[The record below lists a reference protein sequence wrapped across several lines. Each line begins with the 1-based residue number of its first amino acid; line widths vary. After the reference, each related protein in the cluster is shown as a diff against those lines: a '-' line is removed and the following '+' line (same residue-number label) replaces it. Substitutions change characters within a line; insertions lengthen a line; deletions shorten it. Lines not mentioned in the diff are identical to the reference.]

1 MFIDPKD
8 SQKVHKCTFGQDA
21 GTAILPNGTHLAS
34 QGQLIMDSTGK
45 VAHLKVTAS
54 PELGA
59 DVRGNS
65 CPGGDISLAKELKCY
80 LDDNLELVS
89 DTNPGPA
96 GSHKCLQ
103 AVGALC
109 LEGYSGEGGA
119 ACSKCCKQ
127 SEPGC
132 DASWYKNTAGSNTV
146 CLKCDETNGAL
157 LVAGAMIIGLVLAPL
172 VLKLAE
178 AMKHAGA
185 LQGPVM
191 SLINFFQSADL
202 FKNLNLHW
210 PPMFKKFIAEFASL
224 FNFRLPKLPFVVN
237 PECAFSLSYTQKWVL
252 EMASPFI
259 LLVSLLTF
267 VLIRTL
273 AGQLAREALAIGFPE
288 WPHAASDLELEA
300 KIRNMKDGQ
309 EKDRIIAKAKPR
321 RSKHVV
327 YKRSK
332 CKCSKDDCRQVA
344 MDWAPYMLLIIAAS
358 FLFLA
363 IVYVMHRVSSNC
375 QEENCQEEEATKGK
389 LLVAFVVCLV
399 VLLVGAMLMC
409 FRTKQGD
416 NSVDVIEEPKTRT
429 EESEHIGAR
438 LQKKKAKE
446 KLIARIREFDVQEA
460 KSLVAQS
467 LSLQPG
473 ATAAV
478 VTPVSDAEERE
489 VTLRVVNWQELKCTQ
504 QPTITVRAVSCR
516 QLLARVCQSDGLRE
530 HLQEDT
536 VAGAYIK
543 VEIFYKFDGKSID
556 GSDPAGFWVEIKE
569 LEETLD
575 EVLFFVDSDVQGGAL
590 DVKIRPFSL
599 EDLTLAELKLRA
611 NALKLNLESLGI
623 DAKNDDDGEAPDDVV
638 DHGMAVDDGM
648 RLSMRLS
655 MSRTNQQQ
663 RNQRQ
668 EEEKQLRTEQEELLK
683 KADEPTCAGGLVS
696 GSLCFG
702 AGSLL
707 AFMAVDA
714 LPERDAN
721 EYLQLWVPFLA
732 SAAGCAAAAVLS
744 WYAAKIITQHFMKGD
759 GVVEQELR
767 APDVLEFND
776 ETGTSSHDSTVQRA
790 VKLFWRGTRKCV
802 TAAVIAGGVFG
813 AASGFAVGHSVATGP
828 RVHRNAILLSGF
840 VAAVV
845 GGVYSYQSTHRFVHR
860 LAVIANFDNGARDD
874 LLRKVRYMLLVYC
887 QVGYVFIVSSAL
899 EPLSCIRDVDKRWY
913 MAANPQTEC
922 QWCGDDGAAYN
933 HDTGELSYPY
943 IAGASYVIAS
953 VYSFGIPSL
962 FFYIMYSQRTILRK
976 AEFTQNYGFLT
987 SKTSERFYWWECA
1000 IIVRKLVLSI
1010 VTKYSVD
1017 GAGGDGSIRQS
1028 LCNMAVMLVACI
1040 AHVYAKPFAH
1050 ADANAAEMA
1059 TLFATMLTLL
1069 IGMGTIKVM
1078 DHDGNTI
1085 VDPAAQ
1091 EAALAAGEAT
1101 AFYIMLYASMF
1112 ALCALT
1118 LVVIARRVGGVL
1130 QQLAMGAGRKF
1141 KTEFLPTH
1149 GWTEL
1154 ALRRRAQCEGVPV
1167 EDINRAL
1174 NAARPKDALHR
1185 LLRDAWEKAP
1195 EVPGLPDEIAELI
1208 NKNKQ
1213 EAALAWFNEKLEWT
1227 PEPSWR
1233 GSIRLSEFAFRR
1245 SPGEIEY
1252 KVSDQEV
1259 HSLIRCIRRYK
1270 SFVDDTGF
1278 RQKPKFMG
1286 MFSETGYTG
1295 QEGDQRTGREAL
1307 YAWMEGGGAID
1318 ELITF
1323 VNALEEKKRIQMWAS
1338 VPKCVQSVIEK
1349 QFMKSPED
1357 PAGHL
1362 ELRAVGD
1369 HGQHHQ
1375 DATEST
1381 DADVSKCYANLT
1393 IERLC
1398 YLLQA
1403 VVVGD
1408 KKSKVPF
1415 LAKGHPVQFGLVL
1428 AGLYGLGLYIWIWSQ
1443 LQLCCPSN
1451 LTFDQVQHFDK
1462 HAGRLDRFGKYMLGK
1477 HALLAGCSRTPEQT
1491 CEAICEAG
1499 YFPAVVL
1506 RRKSQ
1511 ARTRNELYTCE
1522 KSQVSNW
1529 GLISHDLFN
1538 YNVDPPFWN
1547 HTALAKGT
1555 SGKWWEY
1562 PPDPGLGKNPS
1573 CECVL
1578 QPTV

>member
-8 SQKVHKCTFGQDA
+8 SEKVHKCTFGQDA
-21 GTAILPNGTHLAS
+21 GTARLKNGTSLAS
-34 QGQLIMDSTGK
+34 QGQLLMDGK
-45 VAHLKVTAS
+45 VAHLKITPL
-54 PELGA
+54 PEVGA
-59 DVRGNS
+59 DIRGNS

-89 DTNPGPA
+89 DTNPGA
-96 GSHKCLQ
+96 YGSQQCLR

-119 ACSKCCKQ
+119 ACSKCCKK

-132 DASWYKNTAGSNTV
+132 AASWYKNTAGSNTV

-273 AGQLAREALAIGFPE
+273 AGQVAREALAIGFPE
-288 WPHAASDLELEA
+288 WPHAASDIELEA
-300 KIRNMKDGQ
+300 QIRNMNEGE
-309 EKDRIIAKAKPR
+309 EKDRLIAKAKPK

-327 YKRSK
+327 YERTK
-332 CKCSKDDCRQVA
+332 CKCSKADCRQVA
-344 MDWAPYMLLIIAAS
+344 VDWAPYMLLITAAS
-358 FLFLA
+358 LLFLA
-363 IVYVMHRVSSNC
+363 IVYVMGKVSETDSTKVSDS
-375 QEENCQEEEATKGK
+375 TKGK
-389 LLVAFVVCLV
+389 LLVAFVVGLV
-399 VLLVGAMLMC
+399 VLLVGAMLVC
-409 FRTKQGD
+409 FRTKAND
-416 NSVDVIEEPKTRT
+416 ESVDAIEEPKTRT
-429 EESEHIGAR
+429 EESEEIGAR

-446 KLIARIREFDVQEA
+446 KLVARIREFDVQEA
-460 KSLVAQS
+460 KSLVAHP

-473 ATAAV
+473 AAAAV
-478 VTPVSDAEERE
+478 VNPVADTEERE
-489 VTLRVVNWQELKCTQ
+489 VTLRVVNWKELKCPQ
-504 QPTITVRAVSCR
+504 QPKITVRAASCR
-516 QLLARVCQSDGLRE
+516 QLFARLCQSDGLRE

-536 VAGAYIK
+536 VAGAHIK
-543 VEIFYKFDGKSID
+543 VEVFYQFDGKSID
-556 GSDPAGFWVEIKE
+556 GSDMAGFWVEIKE

-590 DVKIRPFSL
+590 DVRVRPFSL
-599 EDLTLAELKLRA
+599 EEMPLAELKLRA
-611 NALKLNLESLGI
+611 NALKLSLESLGI
-623 DAKNDDDGEAPDDVV
+623 DDRNDDDDGEAPDV
-638 DHGMAVDDGM
+638 DCGLGDDDGM

-655 MSRTNQQQ
+655 MSRTNQQE

-668 EEEKQLRTEQEELLK
+668 EEEKQLQREHDELLK
-683 KADEPTCAGGLVS
+683 KADEPTCVGGLIS

-702 AGSLL
+702 VGSLM

-714 LPERDAN
+714 LPERDAH
-721 EYLQLWVPFLA
+721 EYLQLWLPFLA
-732 SAAGCAAAAVLS
+732 SAAGCAAGALLS
-744 WYAAKIITQHFMKGD
+744 WYAAKIITQHHTKGD
-759 GVVEQELR
+759 GLLEQALR
-767 APDVLEFND
+767 APNVDELNY
-776 ETGTSSHDSTVQRA
+776 ETGTIAHESTVQRA
-790 VKLFWRGTRKCV
+790 VKLFWRGTRKYT
-802 TAAVIAGGVFG
+802 TAAAIAGGVFG
-813 AASGFAVGHSVATGP
+813 AASGFTVGSSVAAGP
-828 RVHRNAILLSGF
+828 QGNVHDNAILLSGF
-840 VAAVV
+840 VAAAV
-845 GGVYSYQSTHRFVHR
+845 GGVHSYASTHRFVHR
-860 LAVIANFDNGARDD
+860 LAVIANFDRNARDD

-922 QWCGDDGAAYN
+922 EWCGDGGAAYN
-933 HDTGELSYPY
+933 HETGELSYPY

-1028 LCNMAVMLVACI
+1028 LCNMAVMLIAVT
-1040 AHVYAKPFAH
+1040 AHVYARPFAH

-1069 IGMGTIKVM
+1069 IGMGTIKVK
-1078 DHDGNTI
+1078 DDDGNTI
-1085 VDPAAQ
+1085 VNPAEQ
-1091 EAALAAGEAT
+1091 EAALASGEKT
-1101 AFYIMLYASMF
+1101 AFYIMLYTSMF
-1112 ALCALT
+1112 ALCAMT

-1130 QQLAMGAGRKF
+1130 QQLAMGSGRKF
-1141 KTEFLPTH
+1141 KAEFLSTH
-1149 GWTEL
+1149 GWSEV
-1154 ALRRRAQCEGVPV
+1154 ALRRRAQFEGVPA
-1167 EDINRAL
+1167 EDIKRAL
-1174 NAARPKDALHR
+1174 NADSPRDALNQ

-1195 EVPGLPDEIAELI
+1195 AIPGLPDEIAELI

-1233 GSIRLSEFAFRR
+1233 GSIRLSEAFLRR
-1245 SPGEIEY
+1245 SPGEIQY
-1252 KVSDQEV
+1252 KVSEDEV
-1259 HSLIRCIRRYK
+1259 HNLIRCIRRYK
-1270 SFVDDTGF
+1270 TFVDDTSF

-1295 QEGDQRTGREAL
+1295 QEGDQRTGREAM
-1307 YAWMEGGGAID
+1307 YAWMEGSGAID
-1318 ELITF
+1318 ELTTF
-1323 VNALEEKKRIQMWAS
+1323 VNVLEEKKREQMWAS
-1338 VPKCVQSVIEK
+1338 VPKCVQIVIEK
-1349 QFMKSPED
+1349 QFMKSRED
-1357 PAGHL
+1357 PAGL
-1362 ELRAVGD
+1362 ELRALGD
-1369 HGQHHQ
+1369 RGQQHQ
-1375 DATEST
+1375 DETESSEA
-1381 DADVSKCYANLT
+1381 DARKCYANLT

-1398 YLLQA
+1398 YLLRA

-1408 KKSKVPF
+1408 KKSRVPGQ
-1415 LAKGHPVQFGLVL
+1415 AKGHPVQFGLIL
-1428 AGLYGLGLYIWIWSQ
+1428 AGLYGFGLYIWVWSQ
-1443 LQLCCPSN
+1443 LQLCCPSD
-1451 LTFDQVQHFDK
+1451 LSFDQVVHFDE
-1462 HAGRLDRFGKYMLGK
+1462 HAGGLDRFGRSMLGE
-1477 HALLAGCSRTPEQT
+1477 HARLAGCPRTPEQT
-1491 CEAICEAG
+1491 CEATCEPG
-1499 YFPAVVL
+1499 YFPSVVL

-1529 GLISHDLFN
+1529 GLISHDLFA
-1538 YNVDPPFWN
+1538 YNVAAPYWN
-1547 HTALAKGT
+1547 HTGLAKGT
-1555 SGKWWEY
+1555 SGDWWNY
-1562 PPDPGLGKNPS
+1562 PVPS
-1573 CECVL
+1573 PIYIPYLHSIYIVRYH
-1578 QPTV
+1578 PRG